1 MPTLPPSCRIRLNSP
16 FRGLPSCIAFATSSF
31 PVPVSPVSRTVVLHG
46 RDLLHSPQDCTERR
60 ALTDDALSAALLVE
74 LLLKVGILHLEAVA
88 VALQLAEELCA
99 LDGHRRLIGENPQ

>member
-1 MPTLPPSCRIRLNSP
+1 MDRLCDQLLPGTRLAGEQDG
-16 FRGLPSCIAFATSSF
+16 R
-31 PVPVSPVSRTVVLHG
+31 LHG